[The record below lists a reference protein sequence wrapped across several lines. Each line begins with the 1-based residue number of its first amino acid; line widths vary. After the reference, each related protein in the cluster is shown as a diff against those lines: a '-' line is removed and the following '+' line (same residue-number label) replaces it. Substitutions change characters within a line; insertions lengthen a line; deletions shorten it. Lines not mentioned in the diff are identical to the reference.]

1 MATHR
6 SSEKRAR
13 QSEKRRVRN
22 CAVRSFVKTRVAR
35 VRTALAE
42 GKAPDAAQQLREA
55 ERALRKAASKGVIPK
70 QRASRTVAR
79 LARAV
84 ARGASTSAKP

>member
-1 MATHR
+1 MATHK

-13 QSEKRRVRN
+13 QAEKRRVRN
-22 CAVRSFVKTRVAR
+22 RSVRSQVKTRVAR
-35 VRTALAE
+35 VRASLVE
-42 GKAPDAAQQLREA
+42 GDPARAAGQLREA
-55 ERALRKAASKGVIPK
+55 ESALRKAASKGVIPK

-84 ARGASTSAKP
+84 SRDRASSAS